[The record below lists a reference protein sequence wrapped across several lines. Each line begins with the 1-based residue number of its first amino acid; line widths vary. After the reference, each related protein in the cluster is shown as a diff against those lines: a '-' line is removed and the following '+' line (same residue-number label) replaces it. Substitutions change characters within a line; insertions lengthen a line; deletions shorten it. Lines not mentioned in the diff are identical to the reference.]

1 MNTILVLA
9 ATLIAAFNVPAY
21 ADDGSAASSV
31 ILITLGI
38 VGAICFLVFRRN
50 ATPMATHARAEAI
63 REMLQPKKAGIP
75 PAVIHR
81 NPRGR
86 EELDDQPVL
95 SDRDQF
101 DEVAYLRLYPDIAK
115 AIAEGSEPGAWQH
128 YDRHGRREGRK
139 ANDFDAEFYL
149 RAYPAA
155 QQEIAAGLA
164 ETAFEHYRRFGRFR
178 GFVANVKAPRPA
190 DAAAMTS
197 RFGGLWPDLP
207 NASDLIE
214 GKLEIGQ
221 ITERQAEK
229 LTFWMNNGYVILEN
243 AIPSPLVDKGALD
256 LERAYAGGFPDL
268 NFECHAVAPDHIH
281 WQPEIN
287 AHPAKALDIHHFSP
301 AVRDLMFADAI
312 AEFLGV
318 IFESKA
324 FASQTLGF
332 LRGSAQEGH
341 QDSAYVPYTIPR
353 QFAATWIALEDVT
366 IGAGELFYYPGSH
379 RFEDFVYKDQF
390 KSVHEAQRVT
400 GERPLA
406 SRSNTTFARWRNAPH
421 SVALPRCSSPRRRAT
436 YWYGTPIWCT
446 AATPSRASPRARAS

>member
-1 MNTILVLA
+1 M
-9 ATLIAAFNVPAY
+9 
-21 ADDGSAASSV
+21 
-31 ILITLGI
+31 
-38 VGAICFLVFRRN
+38 
-50 ATPMATHARAEAI
+50 
-63 REMLQPKKAGIP
+63 
-75 PAVIHR
+75 
-81 NPRGR
+81 
-86 EELDDQPVL
+86 DDQPVL

-115 AIAEGSEPGAWQH
+115 AIAEGRELGAWQH
-128 YDRHGRREGRK
+128 YDRYGRREGRK

-155 QQEIAAGLA
+155 QQEIATGLT

-178 GFVANVKAPRPA
+178 GFVANAKAPRPA

-207 NASDLIE
+207 NAADLIA

-229 LTFWMNNGYVILEN
+229 LTFWMNNGYVILEK
-243 AIPSPLVDKGALD
+243 AIPSPLVDKAALD
-256 LERAYAGGFPDL
+256 LDRAYAGGFPDL
-268 NFECHAVAPDHIH
+268 KFECHAVAPDHIH

-287 AHPAKALDIHHFSP
+287 PHPAKALDIHHFSP

-366 IGAGELFYYPGSH
+366 ISAGELFYYPGSH

-400 GERPLA
+400 GERLTRQQIEHHIRSLEERAAQRGIAKMQFAAKKGDVLVWHADLVHGGNPVSRVTTRKSIVTHYCPKHLSPLF
-406 SRSNTTFARWRNAPH
+406 SEHLRTQVWEH
-421 SVALPRCSSPRRRAT
+421 SGHRYTSSYYTSEPLR
-436 YWYGTPIWCT
+436 
-446 AATPSRASPRARAS
+446 